1 MEEIKMIDKLY
12 TVEEV
17 CELLK
22 VSRKS
27 LYAWENQ
34 GKVTPLRTFGNHRR
48 YTEAM
53 INSILGIPAKM
64 AEKSE
69 EK

>member
-1 MEEIKMIDKLY
+1 MIDKLY

-34 GKVTPLRTFGNHRR
+34 GKITPFRTFGKHRR
-48 YTEAM
+48 YTETM
-53 INSILGIPAKM
+53 INSILGIP
-64 AEKSE
+64 SIQTDDLE